1 MKRNLLEINNLYA
14 SINNITILKGLNLS
28 INAGEIHAIMG
39 PNGSGKSTLSKVITG
54 HPLYKITEGCIKLN
68 NENITSCEPEERANK
83 GIFLAFQ
90 YPVEIPGV
98 SNIDFLRLAY
108 NAKQKNSNQPELD
121 PLSFFDLINQKA
133 KQINISP
140 EFLTRNVN
148 EGFSG
153 GEKKRNEILQMS
165 LLNNQLSILDETD
178 SGLDIDALKNIAM
191 SINNFFDPHKAIV
204 IITHYQRLL
213 NYVIPDFVHI
223 MQNGKIIRT
232 GTAELAKTIERE
244 GYNDLFAEQTN

>member
-1 MKRNLLEINNLYA
+1 
-14 SINNITILKGLNLS
+14 
-28 INAGEIHAIMG
+28 
-39 PNGSGKSTLSKVITG
+39 
-54 HPLYKITEGCIKLN
+54 
-68 NENITSCEPEERANK
+68 
-83 GIFLAFQ
+83 
-90 YPVEIPGV
+90 
-98 SNIDFLRLAY
+98 
-108 NAKQKNSNQPELD
+108 
-121 PLSFFDLINQKA
+121 
-133 KQINISP
+133 
-140 EFLTRNVN
+140 
-148 EGFSG
+148 
-153 GEKKRNEILQMS
+153 MS